1 MIRGL
6 TLWLIRRTC
15 LGCGKATARTNWHT
29 ACERSF
35 CGADS

>member
-1 MIRGL
+1 MIRTL

-15 LGCGKATARTNWHT
+15 LGCGKMTARRTWHA

-35 CGADS
+35 CGADA